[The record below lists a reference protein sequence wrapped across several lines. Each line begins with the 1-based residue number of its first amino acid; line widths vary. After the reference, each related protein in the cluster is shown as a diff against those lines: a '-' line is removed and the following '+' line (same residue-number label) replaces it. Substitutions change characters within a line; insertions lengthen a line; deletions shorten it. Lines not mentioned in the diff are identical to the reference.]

1 MSLAGGPDGASGYQR
16 TTPPVA
22 AGRWNLLP
30 PLENES
36 TLHAHA
42 TAELL
47 LDRYGV
53 VTRGAVGSEGIP
65 GGFGLMY
72 KVLAR
77 LEEMGRCRRGYFI
90 EQLGAAQFAVPSTVD
105 RLRSFSADTDLRPD
119 GDAPGGKAPTATA
132 LAATDP
138 ANPYGAALAWPQAE
152 GGHRPGRKAGA
163 LVVLVDGAL
172 ALYVE
177 RGGKTLLAFTE
188 HQPALDAAA
197 AALVGVIRRGA
208 ADKMALEKVNG
219 GEILDTGAGAALA
232 AAGFYTTPKGLRIRA

>member
-16 TTPPVA
+16 ATPPVA

-30 PLENES
+30 PVENES

-53 VTRGAVGSEGIP
+53 VTRGAVGSEGVP

-90 EQLGAAQFAVPSTVD
+90 EKLGAAQFAVPSTVD
-105 RLRSFSADTDLRPD
+105 RLRSFSADNDPRSE
-119 GDAPGGKAPTATA
+119 AAGGPALTATA

-163 LVVLVDGAL
+163 LVVLVDGEL

-177 RGGKTLLAFTE
+177 RGGKTLLVFTE
-188 HQPALDAAA
+188 DQSALDAAA

-219 GEILDTGAGAALA
+219 GEILDTGVGSALA